1 MSLIAYGT
9 HALICKLQMEIK
21 KEIKSY
27 LSCSILESAAV
38 RSEMK
43 VVLRCENDVQVDA
56 LTVVDFT
63 MLKCGLSR
71 SRYYRLA
78 FHCWLLIYYQFE
90 RERGRKETRDRI
102 NLRTDLFLSRT
113 EV

>member
-1 MSLIAYGT
+1 MKLT
-9 HALICKLQMEIK
+9 LLFVNCKWKLK

-43 VVLRCENDVQVDA
+43 VVLRCENDFQVDA

-63 MLKCGLSR
+63 MLNVVCH
-71 SRYYRLA
+71 A
-78 FHCWLLIYYQFE
+78 IVM
-90 RERGRKETRDRI
+90 I
-102 NLRTDLFLSRT
+102 VLRFI
-113 EV
+113 VGY